1 MTKILIVDDEP
12 LARFRIAE
20 LLKQEPDVLILGE
33 CKNGAE
39 AVRAIQQ
46 KQPDIVFLDIQMPD
60 LTGLDVVSHLKTT
73 PLIIFVTA
81 FDQYALKAFDVHA
94 IDYLLKPFT
103 DQRFQDALNR
113 AKSLLALQQ
122 TSQFSDKLLN
132 LMEEFYPNQD
142 QYLHTLTIKDRGRE
156 HQINLEDV
164 LWIESDG
171 NYLALNLQDKRLLHR
186 STMNAF
192 ETEVSPAKFLR
203 IHRSY
208 LVNIQA
214 IQDTQYLTNNAYQFE
229 LTNGQKL
236 VSGRHYKN
244 KIQEFLA
251 QNN

>member
-1 MTKILIVDDEP
+1 MTKILIIDDEP
-12 LARFRIAE
+12 LARYRIAE
-20 LLKQEPDVLILGE
+20 LLKQDPDILMLGE

-46 KQPDIVFLDIQMPD
+46 KRPDIIFLDIQMPD
-60 LTGLDVVSHLKTT
+60 LTGFDVVSHLKTT

-81 FDQYALKAFDVHA
+81 FDQYALKAFDIHA

-103 DQRFQDALNR
+103 DQRFQEALDR
-113 AKSLLALQQ
+113 AKSQLTLQQ
-122 TSQFSDKLLN
+122 TSQFSNKLLN

-142 QYLHTLTIKDRGRE
+142 QYLNTLTIKDRGQD
-156 HQINLEDV
+156 HQIDLDDV

-208 LVNIQA
+208 MVNIMA
-214 IQDTQYLTNNAYQFE
+214 IQNTQYLTNNAYEFE

-236 VSGRHYKN
+236 VSGRHYKDT
-244 KIQEFLA
+244 IQAFLA
-251 QNN
+251 QNT